1 LENGLKIAGSFLAIF
16 LLVACCTDTAHGQA
30 AESKPIYDN
39 AAGTQYASD
48 PPLTS
53 EAGESSSV
61 LSTPE
66 YNVAGHR
73 IRLLVE
79 EGGCWLTHRAEGKGL
94 KRFKFDLNPPCYFLT
109 WQRSPPQRTGAE
121 GVSDG
126 LPLGNIGDPIAWRY
140 RSAKGVIAVAVIG
153 DLIPDDIRS
162 SSLYKSRQQQ
172 GYRCASRK
180 QGILFLGNRAWLS
193 KKSESAGLFCVES
206 GVEEKDFWML
216 AHE

>member
-1 LENGLKIAGSFLAIF
+1 MGNELKITGLFLAIF
-16 LLVACCTDTAHGQA
+16 LLVACRTDTAHSQA
-30 AESKPIYDN
+30 AESAPIPDK
-39 AAGTQYASD
+39 AAATPYAGA

-53 EAGESSSV
+53 EAGEPSPA

-66 YNVAGHR
+66 YSVAGHQ
-73 IRLLVE
+73 IRVLVE
-79 EGGCWLTHRAEGKGL
+79 EGGCWLTHRAVAKGL
-94 KRFKFDLNPPCYFLT
+94 ERLKFNLHPPCYLLT
-109 WQRSPPQRTGAE
+109 WQRPPPQRADAE

-153 DLIPDDIRS
+153 DPIPDDIRS

-172 GYRCASRK
+172 GYLCASSM
-180 QGILFLGNRAWLS
+180 QGILFLGNKVWLS
-193 KKSESAGLFCVES
+193 KKRENVGLFCVES
-206 GVEEKDFWML
+206 EVQEKDFWML

>member
-1 LENGLKIAGSFLAIF
+1 MGNELKIAGSFLAIF
-16 LLVACCTDTAHGQA
+16 LLVLCRTDTAYGQA
-30 AESKPIYDN
+30 AESAPIPEK
-39 AAGTQYASD
+39 AAATPYAGAPPLASD
-48 PPLTS
+48 
-53 EAGESSSV
+53 AGEPSPT

-66 YNVAGHR
+66 YSVAGHQ

-79 EGGCWLTHRAEGKGL
+79 EGGCWLTHRAAGKGL
-94 KRFKFDLNPPCYFLT
+94 ERLRFNLHPPCYLLT
-109 WQRSPPQRTGAE
+109 WQRPPPQRADAE

-153 DLIPDDIRS
+153 DPIPDDIRS

-172 GYRCASRK
+172 GYLCASSM
-180 QGILFLGNRAWLS
+180 QGILFLGNKVRLS
-193 KKSESAGLFCVES
+193 KKRENVGLFCVES
-206 GVEEKDFWML
+206 GVEEKDFWMF

>member
-16 LLVACCTDTAHGQA
+16 LLVACPTDTACEQA
-30 AESKPIYDN
+30 AESTPIPDKT
-39 AAGTQYASD
+39 AWTPHASA

-53 EAGESSSV
+53 EAGEPSPV

-66 YNVAGHR
+66 YSVAGHQ
-73 IRLLVE
+73 IRVLVE
-79 EGGCWLTHRAEGKGL
+79 EGGCWLTHRAAGKGL
-94 KRFKFDLNPPCYFLT
+94 ERLKFNLHPPCYVLT
-109 WQRSPPQRTGAE
+109 WQRPPPQRADAE

-153 DLIPDDIRS
+153 DPLPDDIRS

-180 QGILFLGNRAWLS
+180 QGVLFLGNKARLS
-193 KKSESAGLFCVES
+193 TKRENAGLLCVES